1 MVQWSNELSY
11 EISED
16 GYDIF
21 LHGKKWVTQHEP
33 LIPYPD
39 KSYEENAILQCESLD
54 EVANPVKILASRKA
68 AKISEMKESLNTFL
82 KQATITSNCHGGAKN
97 YSVNSEKQQ
106 LLTAMIQRKQYAD
119 ANNIPF
125 DATWNARGEV
135 AEKYELSE
143 LQQLNLEIYQFV
155 QQYVLD
161 EQERELVIN
170 GLSDVEDVDTFDITF
185 S

>member
-21 LHGKKWVTQHEP
+21 LHGKKWITQHEP
-33 LIPYPD
+33 FIPFPD
-39 KSYEENAILQCESLD
+39 KTYEENAIWHCQECD
-54 EVANPVKILASRKA
+54 DGVNPVKILASRKV
-68 AKISEMKESLNTFL
+68 AKISEMKESLNAFL
-82 KQATITSNCHGGAKN
+82 KQATITSSCHGEEKS
-97 YSVNSEKQQ
+97 YSVSSEKQQ

-135 AEKYELSE
+135 AEKYELNE

-161 EQERELVIN
+161 EQEREVVIN
-170 GLSDVEDVDTFDITF
+170 GLTDVEDVDNFDITF